1 MPKGKPGTKP
11 SGTRRAVGLYALFVD
26 GPLAEVQAHIRDYE
40 RLGRDPSVVE
50 TIEYLYRHWKQTR
63 EDQS

>member
-11 SGTRRAVGLYALFVD
+11 SGTRRAVGLYAVFVD
-26 GPLAEVQAHIRDYE
+26 GPLAEVQAHMRDYE

-50 TIEYLYRHWKQTR
+50 TIEYLYRYWKETR
-63 EDQS
+63 GDTR